1 MADSIN
7 FKSGAFAVYEPDDP
21 STLSRFIPFRFNPET
36 LSRELSMEKGEGSGA
51 PTGAGGGKAGGKEAD
66 EQGADANAGTLK
78 ESFSVLVR
86 FDLADRAER
95 GSSLTTEYGILP
107 EISALEDL
115 LYPGESATDHPS
127 DGTEAVK
134 ARAKLPTVLLLWGE
148 KRVMP
153 VQITGMTI
161 NETMFDNRLYPVRA
175 EIEVSLQVLGDTDAR
190 DNTRVRSALDF
201 TGSNRRSLA
210 KMFLENTAAEGS
222 NVNLP

>member
-1 MADSIN
+1 MVDAIN

-21 STLSRFIPFRFNPET
+21 ATLSRFIPFRFNPET
-36 LSRELSMEKGEGSGA
+36 LSRELALEQGEGSGA
-51 PTGAGGGKAGGKEAD
+51 PTGGGKAGGKAGD

-95 GSSLTTEYGILP
+95 HSTLTTEFGVLP

-115 LYPGESATDHPS
+115 LHPGEAATEQPS
-127 DGTEAVK
+127 DGTEPVK

-148 KRVMP
+148 KRVVP

-161 NETMFDNRLYPVRA
+161 NETMFDNKLYPIRA

-201 TGSNRRSLA
+201 TGSNRRNLA
-210 KMFLENTAAEGS
+210 KLFLENTAAEGS